1 MGGSGRVPP
10 PLIPALGGG
19 FFSARIPSPKA
30 SCPSARAAPARQD
43 VATPGEALDA
53 PQPGIPPQ
61 ATIACLG
68 VSQGRSRAM
77 GWLRRVRRID
87 T

>member
-1 MGGSGRVPP
+1 M
-10 PLIPALGGG
+10 
-19 FFSARIPSPKA
+19 
-30 SCPSARAAPARQD
+30 
-43 VATPGEALDA
+43 ATPGEALDG
-53 PQPGIPPQ
+53 PQPGILPPQ
-61 ATIACLG
+61 ATIASPG